1 MQTLK
6 KDEVFETLRD
16 RIVRLEYKPGEI
28 LNEVEIASELDVSRT
43 PVRNAFQ
50 QLVNLGLLTIVPRYG
65 TQVSQVDFLKMKQ
78 LFELTRVMDPFA
90 TRLAAQKIS
99 QQKLDE
105 LKEIHA
111 RLLSYDIKTE
121 YHKAI
126 IDDENFHE
134 IIFEACGNPWLQKQL
149 KELHCHSERLWH
161 YCQKYFDDVDI
172 FTYTFGKIIEAMEAN
187 NLDDVE
193 KYARQHIDDFVEKI
207 KGALL

>member
-99 QQKLDE
+99 QQN
-105 LKEIHA
+105 
-111 RLLSYDIKTE
+111 ST
-121 YHKAI
+121 
-126 IDDENFHE
+126 N
-134 IIFEACGNPWLQKQL
+134 
-149 KELHCHSERLWH
+149 
-161 YCQKYFDDVDI
+161 
-172 FTYTFGKIIEAMEAN
+172 
-187 NLDDVE
+187 
-193 KYARQHIDDFVEKI
+193 
-207 KGALL
+207 